1 MRTCQRRPRPCC
13 CHCPVETAQTAA
25 TQTLHNC
32 LTVSVAS
39 FLLPSPLYTPLSS
52 PATLRKP
59 LIVYYDFCFC
69 LLLVLFFLWRV
80 VVVVF
85 VVFFAQLS
93 YKLSIAV
100 GANWQSFRS
109 LSLPLSINFVFA
121 IPPTH
126 SRWVFRVSLPSVCRT
141 QRHRDQETKTKR
153 QRLMKMASH
162 SHSPF
167 LHPPSLSNFHS
178 HSHSAFGFG
187 CGFVARTNIFNKL
200 RVAVTKCALI
210 GKSAVENCQKRR
222 AESSLGP
229 ATGREGVVKRGKV
242 LEWKGKIQYFRDSA
256 ACCQLVV
263 VASWQ
268 THKFHGDSRGSA
280 HLEAP
285 WESEREWERDR

>member
-1 MRTCQRRPRPCC
+1 MRTCQRRPRCCC

-39 FLLPSPLYTPLSS
+39 SLLPC

-80 VVVVF
+80 VVVVVL

-100 GANWQSFRS
+100 GANWQIFS
-109 LSLPLSINFVFA
+109 LSFSPFLSLSINFVFA
-121 IPPTH
+121 LPPTH
-126 SRWVFRVSLPSVCRT
+126 SRWLFRVSLPSVCRT
-141 QRHRDQETKTKR
+141 QRHRDEETKTKR

-178 HSHSAFGFG
+178 HSDSDADSWPGQ
-187 CGFVARTNIFNKL
+187 IFSISF
-200 RVAVTKCALI
+200 A
-210 GKSAVENCQKRR
+210 
-222 AESSLGP
+222 
-229 ATGREGVVKRGKV
+229 
-242 LEWKGKIQYFRDSA
+242 
-256 ACCQLVV
+256 
-263 VASWQ
+263 
-268 THKFHGDSRGSA
+268 
-280 HLEAP
+280 
-285 WESEREWERDR
+285 